1 VRLISRAVLR
11 EIVPP
16 FLLGFVAYTFIL
28 LIRTILVL
36 ADFAVRRSAPLVE
49 VLRLVALSLPWIIVL
64 TLPMAFL
71 LGVLVGLGR
80 LGADSEL
87 TALSAC
93 GVGPAAIYRPLL
105 GAAAIASAGVLFL
118 YNVVLPPANE
128 SLQREM
134 SRVAA
139 TSIVNVVAPRTF
151 REPRPGITFFFD
163 RVAPDGRSFD
173 NVFLKLGDEL
183 EPPNRVIVARR
194 GGLTLEGDRLWL
206 DLSQS
211 TVHEL
216 DPEDPTRYRATRNA
230 SQRLL
235 LAGDPAPGGPP
246 GSSVTVQRSWRAQSL
261 TELLAAVRRMKPSDP
276 DRRLAL
282 VEVHKKLAI
291 PFACVAFAWVGIPLA
306 SRLRRGGRGGS
317 FAASLLILV
326 GYYILLTSGE
336 TWAQDGRLS
345 PGVAMWLPNAALLLL
360 GAAAALWRGDGRAP
374 RLPRAPVEDPAAEP
388 SAGTS
393 QGGGSTPIEDSPPS
407 FLGSASIAGSRF
419 RLSLVSLADR
429 YVLARFLVALAL
441 VLGSALLLSIVVDY
455 VDQLDEFARHHP
467 PGMVVLGYYR
477 AFIVSITMQIA
488 PFAILLATLVGLGIL
503 SRNNEDTAFRACG
516 VSAPRLAAPVLVFA
530 VAAAGVAFAFGEYVL
545 PFAEQKQEQ
554 YRNVIHGRPA
564 DFGIKTAAERNW
576 YLASDGR
583 IWFREEADDAKGILD
598 SVTVFETGADG
609 QLVRRTSARVAQWQG
624 DGWLLR
630 QGWDRRFDAAD
641 GTFKKFL
648 EEPVAGDPPRALS
661 GTRRR
666 PEEMRFRE
674 LQRLARRL
682 KASGY
687 PTAALDTALQSK
699 LAQPAMLPVMA
710 LLATPFAF
718 RIGRKGTLA
727 GIGVGLALGI
737 VALVAAA
744 FTMKLG
750 VVGALPPALAAWSPD
765 VLFGLAAA
773 YFLLRMR
780 T

>member
-1 VRLISRAVLR
+1 V
-11 EIVPP
+11 
-16 FLLGFVAYTFIL
+16 
-28 LIRTILVL
+28 TI
-36 ADFAVRRSAPLVE
+36 
-49 VLRLVALSLPWIIVL
+49 
-64 TLPMAFL
+64 
-71 LGVLVGLGR
+71 
-80 LGADSEL
+80 
-87 TALSAC
+87 
-93 GVGPAAIYRPLL
+93 
-105 GAAAIASAGVLFL
+105 
-118 YNVVLPPANE
+118 
-128 SLQREM
+128 
-134 SRVAA
+134 
-139 TSIVNVVAPRTF
+139 
-151 REPRPGITFFFD
+151 
-163 RVAPDGRSFD
+163 
-173 NVFLKLGDEL
+173 
-183 EPPNRVIVARR
+183 
-194 GGLTLEGDRLWL
+194 
-206 DLSQS
+206 
-211 TVHEL
+211 
-216 DPEDPTRYRATRNA
+216 
-230 SQRLL
+230 
-235 LAGDPAPGGPP
+235 
-246 GSSVTVQRSWRAQSL
+246 QRSWRAQSL
-261 TELLAAVRRMKPSDP
+261 TELLAAVKRMKPSDP

-282 VEVHKKLAI
+282 VEAHKKLAI

-306 SRLRRGGRGGS
+306 RRLRRGGRGGS

-345 PGVAMWLPNAALLLL
+345 PAVAMWMPNAALLLL
-360 GAAAALWRGDGRAP
+360 GAAVALWRSDGRAP
-374 RLPRAPVEDPAAEP
+374 RLPRAPVEEPAGEAPAGGADAEGSP
-388 SAGTS
+388 SAATATG
-393 QGGGSTPIEDSPPS
+393 DSPARL
-407 FLGSASIAGSRF
+407 LGSASVAGSRF

-441 VLGSALLLSIVVDY
+441 VLGSALLLSVVVDY

-467 PGMVVLGYYR
+467 PSMVVLGYYR
-477 AFIVSITMQIA
+477 AFVVSITMQIA

-516 VSAPRLAAPVLVFA
+516 ISAPRLAAPVLVFA
-530 VAAAGVAFAFGEYVL
+530 IAAAGVAFACGEYVL

-583 IWFREEADDAKGILD
+583 IWYREEADDRKGTLD
-598 SVTVFETGADG
+598 AVTVFETGTDG
-609 QLVRRTSARVAQWQG
+609 QLVRRTSARVAEWKG

-630 QGWDRRFDAAD
+630 QGWDRRFDGPEGA
-641 GTFKKFL
+641 FKKFL

-661 GTRRR
+661 GGRRR

-682 KASGY
+682 RASGY

-699 LAQPAMLPVMA
+699 LAQPSMLPVMA

-744 FTMKLG
+744 FMSKLG
-750 VVGALPPALAAWSPD
+750 VVGALPPALAAWAPD